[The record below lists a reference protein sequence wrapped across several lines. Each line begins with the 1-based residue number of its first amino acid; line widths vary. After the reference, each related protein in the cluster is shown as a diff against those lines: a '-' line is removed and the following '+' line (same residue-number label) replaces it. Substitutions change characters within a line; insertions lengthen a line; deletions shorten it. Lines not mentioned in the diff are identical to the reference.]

1 MNLVVKDNSLINAS
15 YTLSLVEQRLILLAI
30 NEARETGNG
39 VDTNTFLEIH
49 AQHYADRF
57 HIDINNAYSMLS
69 EAVASLFN
77 RQVTYM
83 TIDEKRNKPEKR
95 VVRWVSGISYVDGAG
110 VVKLRFAPEVVPLI
124 TRLEKNF
131 TSYEL
136 MQVANLNLYS
146 TRLYEL
152 LVCWRS
158 TGKTPV
164 IELNDFRARLGLLDN
179 EYKLMHNFKNRVLES
194 AIKQINEHT
203 DIKASYEQHKTGRV
217 ITGFSFT
224 FKQRKTSKKNISDDS
239 EIIIKMTVA
248 QRHLF
253 AQKLSEM
260 PEMNKYSQG
269 TESYVQ
275 FAVRIAD
282 MLQDPNKLQEL
293 SPYLKKAGY
302 TPSK

>member
-1 MNLVVKDNSLINAS
+1 M
-15 YTLSLVEQRLILLAI
+15 
-30 NEARETGNG
+30 
-39 VDTNTFLEIH
+39 
-49 AQHYADRF
+49 
-57 HIDINNAYSMLS
+57 
-69 EAVASLFN
+69 
-77 RQVTYM
+77 
-83 TIDEKRNKPEKR
+83 
-95 VVRWVSGISYVDGAG
+95 DGAG